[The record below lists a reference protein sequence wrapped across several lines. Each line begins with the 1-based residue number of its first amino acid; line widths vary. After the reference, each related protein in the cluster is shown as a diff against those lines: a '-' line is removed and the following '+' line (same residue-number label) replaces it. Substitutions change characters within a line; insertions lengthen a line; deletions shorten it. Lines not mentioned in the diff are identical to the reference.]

1 MLQEKNKTKLEYK
14 MQELFK
20 EKMPQKSL
28 PKTLNKLSK
37 DLLIYYPRC
46 ILLKIVEIKTF
57 YEKPEIELDNCFPGN
72 YFPEENEAFKEDIY
86 GFFQNNFKNFEN
98 NEIVIKGISNI
109 IKNLKPNSL
118 IRKFI
123 SLIDLLTKNFN
134 EEDK

>member
-1 MLQEKNKTKLEYK
+1 MLQEKNKTKLENK

-37 DLLIYYPRC
+37 DLLIYYPRY

-57 YEKPEIELDNCFPGN
+57 CEKPETELDKCFQKN
-72 YFPEENEAFKEDIY
+72 YFPDENEVFKEDIY

-98 NEIVIKGISNI
+98 NELVIKVIKNI

-118 IRKFI
+118 IIKFI
-123 SLIDLLTKNFN
+123 SLIGLML
-134 EEDK
+134 